1 MSNRDNLVIAD
12 VVGTLSFLVVSIF
25 AFGTARWTAAFFER
39 SRLAELSFVETSLIG
54 AGVAGLGTGLTSA
67 TVACGHRS
75 ANSNTLGGETIVG
88 KLVSI
93 ITRSGNRSA
102 DAILMAGLSVTPPG
116 GSGGSDGGC
125 GKHHPDPI
133 SNRTKALPTNPK
145 YLINGMGSPPV
156 RDDPETGF
164 LRRSLKVD

>member
-1 MSNRDNLVIAD
+1 LSNGDDLVIAD
-12 VVGTLSFLVVSIF
+12 VVSILSLLVSSIF
-25 AFGTARWTAAFFER
+25 AFGAGRRTSPFFDR
-39 SRLAELSFVETSLIG
+39 SRFAKFCFVETPLTG
-54 AGVAGLGTGLTSA
+54 AGVVGLGTGLASA
-67 TVACGHRS
+67 TVVSGHRS

-88 KLVSI
+88 KLVSM

-125 GKHHPDPI
+125 GKYHPDPT

-145 YLINGMGSPPV
+145 YLINGMGVTSV